1 MTPKIELQEETV
13 NNFWQDSEY
22 SSVNVLAFMVH
33 YWVIF
38 ILSSFQY
45 LEWIQ
50 GFAGKMAF
58 ELTFLYPR

>member
-1 MTPKIELQEETV
+1 MVVDGEDGSVCKCYKWMTPKIELQEEIV
-13 NNFWQDSEY
+13 DNFWQDSEY

-45 LEWIQ
+45 LE
-50 GFAGKMAF
+50 
-58 ELTFLYPR
+58 